1 MRGMIDGVWHGDLSR
16 ALAWNDDLRAAFATP
31 AARVRIDIDRLA
43 RAPESFHLYAAR
55 ACPFA
60 HRVLLARALLG
71 LERLRVTLADPWL
84 GGPDGWH
91 FPTDSDGPVAQ
102 ATRLWQIYA
111 ASDAEYTGRV
121 TVPVLWDCE
130 AGAIASAESEDILRA
145 LTEAFA
151 GRNGRRAIAAADPSL
166 QEVCDWVVDRINVGI
181 YRIGFSRS
189 QDEYDAAHA
198 AFSEAL
204 HQLEVELGDAQ
215 YLWNDTLSLADVLLF
230 PTAVRFDAAYQ
241 GAFQILDL
249 RWHDFPRLQAHLERI
264 ARFPGVAETVAPE
277 DYRRHYFD
285 DSAFPIRH
293 SGPDGHYIVPRTFDP
308 F

>member
-1 MRGMIDGVWHGDLSR
+1 MRGMVDGAWHRDVSPLEIRGDGAR
-16 ALAWNDDLRAAFATP
+16 TAFATP
-31 AARVRIDIDRLA
+31 AARVSIDVDRLA

-71 LERLRVTLADPWL
+71 LDGLRVTYANPWL

-91 FPTDSDGPVAQ
+91 FPPDRDGPVAR
-102 ATRLWQIYA
+102 ATRLWEIYA
-111 ASDAEYTGRV
+111 ASDPAYTGRV
-121 TVPVLWDCE
+121 TVPVLWDRE
-130 AGAIASAESEDILRA
+130 AGAIASAESREILRA
-145 LTEAFA
+145 LLGAFA
-151 GRNGRRAIAAADPSL
+151 GRNGRFSIAAAEPSL
-166 QEVCDWVVDRINVGI
+166 QALCDWVVDRVNLGV

-204 HQLEVELGDAQ
+204 HLLNDGLGEAQ
-215 YLWNDTLSLADVLLF
+215 FLWNDTLSLADLLLF
-230 PTAVRFDAAYQ
+230 PTAIRFDTAYQ
-241 GAFQILDL
+241 GAFQILDI
-249 RWHDFPRLQAHLERI
+249 RWRDFARLQAHLERV
-264 ARFPGVAETVAPE
+264 ARLPGVVETVAPE

-293 SGPDGHYIVPRTFDP
+293 AGADGHYIVPRTPDP
-308 F
+308 Y